1 MTLMAMDYWLR
12 LTVVTLNSVS
22 LALPVL
28 TGMKQA
34 DKKKAKP

>member
-22 LALPVL
+22 LALPIL
-28 TGMKQA
+28 TVMNRARQKETS
-34 DKKKAKP
+34 